1 MTYLMAKANDYLLDF
16 DKAQKNYFDFSKK
29 FPNHPKAEIALER
42 AVDLAE
48 FNDQIDKATKL
59 ALEASVHTKDKI
71 KKKNYLIKAANF
83 QTKQGL
89 YKSASENLRKASV
102 LSNTRREKY
111 QLNLDIAK
119 NVMKYNK
126 TSALKLINSTI
137 YKIQVAKSNL
147 EEIPIEILWD
157 KHT

>member
-1 MTYLMAKANDYLLDF
+1 MPTSTNGKEHFLAEEYLKSYGKKDNGNMTYLMAKANDYLLDF

-71 KKKNYLIKAANF
+71 K
-83 QTKQGL
+83 
-89 YKSASENLRKASV
+89 RK
-102 LSNTRREKY
+102 
-111 QLNLDIAK
+111 
-119 NVMKYNK
+119 
-126 TSALKLINSTI
+126 TI
-137 YKIQVAKSNL
+137 
-147 EEIPIEILWD
+147 
-157 KHT
+157 